1 MKDAARDA
9 WCLLPPGPPPTSPS
23 TVPDRSADE
32 THSENQHYTQ
42 QTQLAPAP
50 LLEHAHG
57 VHFKTRGKR
66 SIINSLHP
74 TPSTDRQV
82 Q

>member
-57 VHFKTRGKR
+57 VHFETRREGPV
-66 SIINSLHP
+66 IDSLHAAP
-74 TPSTDRQV
+74 AADRQV